1 MLTRNTMKSERRI
14 SCTLVNLYKWFS
26 DKMFDPD
33 ILRGGF
39 VEHNS
44 EGGFPGMMSEIFSTW
59 VDTAVEAV
67 VENKTDAQ
75 SDNIL
80 DLISDLEEA
89 IDESFTDEE
98 KEELVKIIESDV
110 IKKFLS
116 TDLIYD
122 IIFKSKKSM
131 QKKIMSLIY
140 SEENDKK
147 FRNRL
152 SEQFPDIELGLDDPG
167 FDIDKDSF

>member
-1 MLTRNTMKSERRI
+1 MLTRNAMKPERRI
-14 SCTLVNLYKWFS
+14 SCTLVSLYKWFS

-33 ILRGGF
+33 ILRGSF
-39 VEHNS
+39 VDQNS
-44 EGGFPGMMSEIFSTW
+44 DGGIHGMMSEVFSTW
-59 VDTAVEAV
+59 VDTAVETV
-67 VENKTDAQ
+67 VESKTDAQ

-80 DLISDLEEA
+80 DLIADLEEV

-98 KEELVKIIESDV
+98 KEELVKIIENDV

-131 QKKIMSLIY
+131 QKKIMNVIY

-152 SEQFPDIELGLDDPG
+152 SEQFPDIELGLDGPG